1 MHVDESEN
9 ADSQTSQLSNASSGK
24 GARYVRSASQYS
36 FQAVENAQ
44 MLHTVTTA
52 AQTTQLYPT
61 TTSADRTINYTD
73 VIPRAHK
80 SHMRKIA
87 PIIMS
92 IHTK

>member
-1 MHVDESEN
+1 
-9 ADSQTSQLSNASSGK
+9 
-24 GARYVRSASQYS
+24 
-36 FQAVENAQ
+36 
-44 MLHTVTTA
+44 LHTVTTA

-92 IHTK
+92 IHTKWHNIH